1 MTRVL
6 KTDDNYF
13 NLKHKNFYLTI
24 VIGFFISCSDLS
36 QKNPNII
43 LIVADDLGW
52 TDLSCMGSTYYETP
66 NIDKLSESGMTFY
79 NGYASAANCAP
90 SRATMLSGKYQNAH
104 GIYSVVNPFLG
115 YGSDRGS
122 RKTRKI
128 IPIETKS
135 NLDLDFFTIPEM
147 LKDVGYING
156 HFGKWHL
163 GDVGF
168 HPEDRGFDIN
178 VGGNKYG
185 GPGGYFSPYKYTNM
199 DNGPNGEYLTDRLGD
214 EVIKFIEKNKDNHF
228 FAYVPFF
235 SVHTPIQ
242 SKPGYQKKYNNKNSN
257 KYHNRAD
264 YAGMIQSL
272 DENVGKILDKINVLN
287 LSENTL
293 IIFTSDN
300 GGISSI
306 SNQYPLK
313 AGKGSYYEGGIKVP
327 LIFSWKGK
335 IDAGS
340 ESYDRI
346 SNIDFYPTIKQL
358 VGYTSPIDLDGEDIS
373 PVLYGKK
380 LKKRELYFHFP
391 VYLEPYNVHKDNGKD
406 PLFRT
411 RPGTVIIKDNWKL
424 HHYYEDNE
432 FELYNLE
439 KDISES
445 TNLIDINIKK
455 KTELL
460 SDLNNWRKTNDAP
473 IPSELN
479 PYYDQKYSDSLLFL
493 IDKNIIS
500 GKVNK
505 NEARK

>member
-1 MTRVL
+1 MNNQIIKKL
-6 KTDDNYF
+6 SF
-13 NLKHKNFYLTI
+13 LLLLMLLS
-24 VIGFFISCSDLS
+24 SCNKESLD
-36 QKNPNII
+36 KPNII

-52 TDLSCMGSTYYETP
+52 SDLSYMGSEYYETP
-66 NIDKLSESGMTFY
+66 NIDKLSKSGMTFY
-79 NGYASAANCAP
+79 NGYASSANCAP
-90 SRATMLSGKYQNAH
+90 SRATMLSGKYHTEH
-104 GIYSVVNPFLG
+104 GIYTVRN
-115 YGSDRGS
+115 SDRGS

-128 IPIETKS
+128 IPIETKTT
-135 NLDLDFFTIPEM
+135 LDLDFFVIPEM
-147 LKDVGYING
+147 LKEVGYTNG

-168 HPEDRGFDIN
+168 HPEQSGFDVNI
-178 VGGNKYG
+178 GGNRHG
-185 GPGGYFSPYKYTNM
+185 GPGGYFAPY
-199 DNGPNGEYLTDRLGD
+199 PNPELENEPKGEYLTDRIGD
-214 EVIKFIEKNKDNHF
+214 EVVKFIDQNKENNF

-242 SKPGYQKKYNNKNSN
+242 SKPDYQKKYSN
-257 KYHNRAD
+257 KESNEYHNRPD

-272 DENVGKILDKINVLN
+272 DENIGKILDKIDTLN

-300 GGISSI
+300 GGIRAI
-306 SNQYPLK
+306 SNQYPLR

-327 LIFSWKGK
+327 MIFSWKGK
-335 IDAGS
+335 IEAETD
-340 ESYDRI
+340 SYERI
-346 SNIDFYPTIKQL
+346 SNLDFYPTIKNL
-358 VGYTSPIDLDGEDIS
+358 VGYKDSIDLDGEDLTPIFK
-373 PVLYGKK
+373 GEK

-391 VYLEPYNVHKDNGKD
+391 IYLEPYRVQLDSGTD

-424 HHYYEDNE
+424 HHYYEDNK

-445 TNLIDINIKK
+445 KNLVEINKEK

-460 SDLNNWRKTNDAP
+460 MDLNNWRKAKNAP
-473 IPSELN
+473 IPSKLN
-479 PYYDQKYSDSLLFL
+479 PYYDQKYVDSLMFL
-493 IDKNIIS
+493 IEKNFIS

-505 NEARK
+505 NEQINDMNPF

>member
-1 MTRVL
+1 MNNQII
-6 KTDDNYF
+6 K
-13 NLKHKNFYLTI
+13 K
-24 VIGFFISCSDLS
+24 LS
-36 QKNPNII
+36 FLLLLMLLSSSNKESLDKPNII

-52 TDLSCMGSTYYETP
+52 SDLSYMGSEYYETP
-66 NIDKLSESGMTFY
+66 NIDKLSKSGMTFY
-79 NGYASAANCAP
+79 NGYASSANCAP
-90 SRATMLSGKYQNAH
+90 SRATMLSGKYHTEH
-104 GIYSVVNPFLG
+104 GIYTVRN
-115 YGSDRGS
+115 SDRGS

-128 IPIETKS
+128 IPIETKTT
-135 NLDLDFFTIPEM
+135 LDLDFFVIPEM
-147 LKDVGYING
+147 LKEVGYTNG

-168 HPEDRGFDIN
+168 HPEQSGFDVNI
-178 VGGNKYG
+178 GGNRHG
-185 GPGGYFSPYKYTNM
+185 GPGGYFAPY
-199 DNGPNGEYLTDRLGD
+199 PNPELENEPKGEYLTDRIGD
-214 EVIKFIEKNKDNHF
+214 EVVKFIDQNKENNF

-242 SKPGYQKKYNNKNSN
+242 SKPDYQKKYSN
-257 KYHNRAD
+257 KESNEYHNRPD

-272 DENVGKILDKINVLN
+272 DENIGKILDKIDTLN

-300 GGISSI
+300 GGIRAI
-306 SNQYPLK
+306 SNQYPLR

-327 LIFSWKGK
+327 MIFSWKGK
-335 IDAGS
+335 IEAETD
-340 ESYDRI
+340 SYERI
-346 SNIDFYPTIKQL
+346 SNLDFYPTIKNL
-358 VGYTSPIDLDGEDIS
+358 VGYKENIDLDGVDLTPIFKGE
-373 PVLYGKK
+373 K

-391 VYLEPYNVHKDNGKD
+391 IYLEPYRVQLDSGTD

-424 HHYYEDNE
+424 HHYYEDNK

-445 TNLIDINIKK
+445 KNLVEINKEK

-460 SDLNNWRKTNDAP
+460 MDLNNWRKAKNAP
-473 IPSELN
+473 IPSKLN
-479 PYYDQKYSDSLLFL
+479 PYYDQKYVDSLMFL
-493 IDKNIIS
+493 IEKNLIS

-505 NEARK
+505 NEQINDMNPF

>member
-1 MTRVL
+1 MNNQIIKKL
-6 KTDDNYF
+6 SF
-13 NLKHKNFYLTI
+13 LLLLMLLS
-24 VIGFFISCSDLS
+24 SCNKQSLD
-36 QKNPNII
+36 KPNII

-52 TDLSCMGSTYYETP
+52 SDLSYMGSEYYETP
-66 NIDKLSESGMTFY
+66 NIDKLSKSGMTFY
-79 NGYASAANCAP
+79 NGYASSANCAP
-90 SRATMLSGKYQNAH
+90 SRATMLSGKYHTEH
-104 GIYSVVNPFLG
+104 GIYTVRN
-115 YGSDRGS
+115 SDRGS

-128 IPIETKS
+128 IPIETKTT
-135 NLDLDFFTIPEM
+135 LDLDFFVIPEM
-147 LKDVGYING
+147 LKEMGYTNG

-168 HPEDRGFDIN
+168 HPEQSGFDVNI
-178 VGGNKYG
+178 GGNRHG
-185 GPGGYFSPYKYTNM
+185 GPGGYFAPY
-199 DNGPNGEYLTDRLGD
+199 PNPELENEPKGEYLTDRIGD
-214 EVIKFIEKNKDNHF
+214 EVVKFIDQNKENNF

-242 SKPGYQKKYNNKNSN
+242 SKPDYQKKYSN
-257 KYHNRAD
+257 KESNEYHNRPD

-272 DENVGKILDKINVLN
+272 DENIGKILDKIDTLN

-300 GGISSI
+300 GGIRAI
-306 SNQYPLK
+306 SNQYPLR

-327 LIFSWKGK
+327 MIFSWKGK
-335 IDAGS
+335 IEAETD
-340 ESYDRI
+340 SYERI
-346 SNIDFYPTIKQL
+346 SNLDFYPTIKNL
-358 VGYTSPIDLDGEDIS
+358 VGYKESIDLDGEDLTPIFK
-373 PVLYGKK
+373 GEK

-391 VYLEPYNVHKDNGKD
+391 IYLEPYRVQLDSGTD

-424 HHYYEDNE
+424 HHYYEENK

-445 TNLIDINIKK
+445 KNLVEINKEK

-460 SDLNNWRKTNDAP
+460 MDLNNWRKAKNAP
-473 IPSELN
+473 IPSKLN
-479 PYYDQKYSDSLLFL
+479 PYYDQKYVDSLMFL
-493 IDKNIIS
+493 IEKNLIS

-505 NEARK
+505 NEQINDMNPF

>member
-1 MTRVL
+1 MNNQIIKKL
-6 KTDDNYF
+6 SF
-13 NLKHKNFYLTI
+13 LLLLMLLP
-24 VIGFFISCSDLS
+24 SCNNESLD
-36 QKNPNII
+36 KPNII

-52 TDLSCMGSTYYETP
+52 SDLSYMGSEYYETP
-66 NIDKLSESGMTFY
+66 NIDKLSKSGMTFY
-79 NGYASAANCAP
+79 NGYASSANCAP
-90 SRATMLSGKYQNAH
+90 SRATMLSGKYHTEH
-104 GIYSVVNPFLG
+104 GIYTVRN
-115 YGSDRGS
+115 SDRGS

-128 IPIETKS
+128 IPIETKTT
-135 NLDLDFFTIPEM
+135 LDLDFFVIPEM
-147 LKDVGYING
+147 LKEMGYTNG

-168 HPEDRGFDIN
+168 HPEQSGFDVNI
-178 VGGNKYG
+178 GGNRHG
-185 GPGGYFSPYKYTNM
+185 GPGGYFAPY
-199 DNGPNGEYLTDRLGD
+199 PNPELENEPKGEYLTDRIGD
-214 EVIKFIEKNKDNHF
+214 EVVKFIDQNKENNF

-242 SKPGYQKKYNNKNSN
+242 SKPDYQKKYSN
-257 KYHNRAD
+257 KESNEYHNRPD

-272 DENVGKILDKINVLN
+272 DENIGKIMDKIDTLN

-300 GGISSI
+300 GGIRAI
-306 SNQYPLK
+306 SNQYPLR

-327 LIFSWKGK
+327 MIFSWKGK
-335 IDAGS
+335 IEAETD
-340 ESYDRI
+340 SYERI
-346 SNIDFYPTIKQL
+346 SNLDFYPTIKNL
-358 VGYTSPIDLDGEDIS
+358 VGYKESIDLDGEDLTPIFK
-373 PVLYGKK
+373 GEK

-391 VYLEPYNVHKDNGKD
+391 IYLEPYRVQLDSGTD

-424 HHYYEDNE
+424 HHYYEDNK

-445 TNLIDINIKK
+445 KNLVEINKEK

-460 SDLNNWRKTNDAP
+460 MDLNNWRKAKNAP
-473 IPSELN
+473 IPSKLN
-479 PYYDQKYSDSLLFL
+479 PYYDQKYVDSLMFL
-493 IDKNIIS
+493 IEKNFIS

-505 NEARK
+505 NEQINDMNPF

>member
-1 MTRVL
+1 MNNQIIKKL
-6 KTDDNYF
+6 SF
-13 NLKHKNFYLTI
+13 LLLLMLLS
-24 VIGFFISCSDLS
+24 SCNKESLD
-36 QKNPNII
+36 KPNII

-52 TDLSCMGSTYYETP
+52 SDLSYMGSEYYETP
-66 NIDKLSESGMTFY
+66 NIDKLSKSGMTFY
-79 NGYASAANCAP
+79 NGYASSANCAP
-90 SRATMLSGKYQNAH
+90 SRATMLSGKYHTEH
-104 GIYSVVNPFLG
+104 GIYTVRN
-115 YGSDRGS
+115 SDRGS

-128 IPIETKS
+128 IPIETKTT
-135 NLDLDFFTIPEM
+135 LDLDFFVIPEM
-147 LKDVGYING
+147 LKEVGYTNG

-168 HPEDRGFDIN
+168 HPEQSGFDVNI
-178 VGGNKYG
+178 GGNRHG
-185 GPGGYFSPYKYTNM
+185 GPGGYFAPY
-199 DNGPNGEYLTDRLGD
+199 PNPELENEPKGEYLTDRIGD
-214 EVIKFIEKNKDNHF
+214 EVVKFIDQNKENNF

-242 SKPGYQKKYNNKNSN
+242 SKPDYQKKYSN
-257 KYHNRAD
+257 KESNEYHNRPD

-272 DENVGKILDKINVLN
+272 DENIGKILDKIDTLN

-300 GGISSI
+300 GGIRAI
-306 SNQYPLK
+306 SNQYPLR

-327 LIFSWKGK
+327 MIFSWKGK
-335 IDAGS
+335 IEAETD
-340 ESYDRI
+340 SYERI
-346 SNIDFYPTIKQL
+346 SNLDFYPTIKNL
-358 VGYTSPIDLDGEDIS
+358 VGYKESIDLDGEDLTPIFK
-373 PVLYGKK
+373 GEK

-391 VYLEPYNVHKDNGKD
+391 IYLEPYRVQLDSGTD

-424 HHYYEDNE
+424 HHYYEDNK

-445 TNLIDINIKK
+445 KNLVEINKEK

-460 SDLNNWRKTNDAP
+460 MDLNNWRKAKNAP
-473 IPSELN
+473 IPSKLN
-479 PYYDQKYSDSLLFL
+479 PYYDQKYVDSLMFL
-493 IDKNIIS
+493 IEKNLIS

-505 NEARK
+505 NEQINDMNPF

>member
-1 MTRVL
+1 MNNQII
-6 KTDDNYF
+6 K
-13 NLKHKNFYLTI
+13 K
-24 VIGFFISCSDLS
+24 LS
-36 QKNPNII
+36 FLLLLMLLSSSNKESLDKPNII

-52 TDLSCMGSTYYETP
+52 SDLSYMGSEYYETP
-66 NIDKLSESGMTFY
+66 NIDKLSKSGMTFY
-79 NGYASAANCAP
+79 NGYASSANCAP
-90 SRATMLSGKYQNAH
+90 SRATMLSGKYHTEH
-104 GIYSVVNPFLG
+104 GIYTVRN
-115 YGSDRGS
+115 SDRGS

-128 IPIETKS
+128 IPIETKTT
-135 NLDLDFFTIPEM
+135 LDLDFFVIPEM
-147 LKDVGYING
+147 LKEVGYTNG

-168 HPEDRGFDIN
+168 HPEQSGFDVNI
-178 VGGNKYG
+178 GGNRHG
-185 GPGGYFSPYKYTNM
+185 GPGGYFAPY
-199 DNGPNGEYLTDRLGD
+199 PNPELENEPKGEYLTDRIGD
-214 EVIKFIEKNKDNHF
+214 EVVKFIDQNKENNF

-242 SKPGYQKKYNNKNSN
+242 SKPDYQKKYSN
-257 KYHNRAD
+257 KESNEYHNRPD

-272 DENVGKILDKINVLN
+272 DENIGKILDKIDTLN

-300 GGISSI
+300 GGIRAI
-306 SNQYPLK
+306 SNQYPLR

-327 LIFSWKGK
+327 MIFSWKGK
-335 IDAGS
+335 IEAETD
-340 ESYDRI
+340 SYERI
-346 SNIDFYPTIKQL
+346 SNLDFYPTIKNL
-358 VGYTSPIDLDGEDIS
+358 VGYKENIDLDGVDLTPIFKGE
-373 PVLYGKK
+373 K

-391 VYLEPYNVHKDNGKD
+391 IYLEPYRVQLDSGTD

-424 HHYYEDNE
+424 HHYYEDNK

-445 TNLIDINIKK
+445 KNLVEINKEK

-460 SDLNNWRKTNDAP
+460 MDLNNWRKAKNAP
-473 IPSELN
+473 IPSKLN
-479 PYYDQKYSDSLLFL
+479 PYYDQKYVDSLMFL
-493 IDKNIIS
+493 IEKNFIS

-505 NEARK
+505 NEQINDMNPF